1 MYAANPVLVSQ
12 FFLSVK
18 ESLVMDYVLAIHQI
32 LASKEL
38 IAECFFFPLLE
49 TRNPPVLL

>member
-1 MYAANPVLVSQ
+1 
-12 FFLSVK
+12 
-18 ESLVMDYVLAIHQI
+18 MDCVFAIHQI
-32 LASKEL
+32 PASKEL

>member
-18 ESLVMDYVLAIHQI
+18 ESLVMLAIHQI